1 MSINN
6 NQAPQME
13 VQDVPVIVH
22 VCVTVMSVIHFTSS
36 RRGVN
41 VNCKMSRPLYVFR
54 EYNIKCQAQA
64 SHALH
69 FNPPPPYTHTQNNNK
84 NIKLTLHFMLCIL
97 PHPQPIIC
105 KNDLAINL
113 SPPSHQA
120 GYILHMGSEVVSRVQ
135 DT

>member
-1 MSINN
+1 
-6 NQAPQME
+6 ME

-69 FNPPPPYTHTQNNNK
+69 FNPPPPHTHTKQQQEHK
-84 NIKLTLHFMLCIL
+84 IDLTFHALHFT
-97 PHPQPIIC
+97 P
-105 KNDLAINL
+105 
-113 SPPSHQA
+113 SPAH
-120 GYILHMGSEVVSRVQ
+120 HM
-135 DT
+135 